1 VRESRKK
8 KKRKRRMP
16 QLDTGTF
23 RGQVTWL
30 SVVFVV
36 LYRTRVGEILPKL
49 SQIVKIRSKKRD
61 RTRGDGRQYDGER
74 VQVENGY
81 SGRLGGAAGS
91 SHVLLQERTEIQ
103 GNWMK
108 DEVGKRNQSKGM
120 DQAME
125 NYRKYRMT
133 VKLSDTYLNKKLSE
147 VKKMK
152 VILKKVGKAAPKSS
166 GKGGKKGK

>member
-1 VRESRKK
+1 
-8 KKRKRRMP
+8 MP
-16 QLDTGTF
+16 QLDTATF

-30 SVVFVV
+30 RVVFGV

-74 VQVENGY
+74 AQVESGY

-108 DEVGKRNQSKGM
+108 DQVGKRNQSKGM
-120 DQAME
+120 DRAME
-125 NYRKYRMT
+125 NYRGYRMT
-133 VKLSDTYLNKKLSE
+133 VKLSDSYLNKKLSE
-147 VKKMK
+147 VKIVKS
-152 VILKKVGKAAPKSS
+152 VTRKKVGKGAPTPTSKAGGKSP
-166 GKGGKKGK
+166 KKGK